1 METSMKTHFLVS
13 SLIAGFATTAF
24 SAVTITTVALPGGS
38 SAVGSFTMA
47 SCYGQAT
54 MLTRSTADNFIESP
68 GYLCIESA
76 DLGIPG
82 DLNGDRHVNGID
94 LAIILGSWGPCTST
108 NCAADINGDSIINGV
123 DLAIVLS
130 SWG

>member
-1 METSMKTHFLVS
+1 MLKIRTGYW
-13 SLIAGFATTAF
+13 IAIALCCISETAF

-68 GYLCIESA
+68 GYLCIESG

-94 LAIILGSWGPCTST
+94 LAIILGSWGPCAST
-108 NCAADINGDSIINGV
+108 NCAADINGDLIINGV

>member
-1 METSMKTHFLVS
+1 MKTHFLVS
-13 SLIAGFATTAF
+13 SLIASFATTAF

-47 SCYGQAT
+47 SFYGQAT
-54 MLTRSTADNFIESP
+54 MLTRLTADNFIESP
-68 GYLCIESA
+68 GYLCIESG

-94 LAIILGSWGPCTST
+94 LAIILGSWGPCAST
-108 NCAADINGDSIINGV
+108 NFAADINGDSIINGV

>member
-1 METSMKTHFLVS
+1 MKTHFLVS
-13 SLIAGFATTAF
+13 SLIAGFASTAF

-47 SCYGQAT
+47 SCYGQAP

-68 GYLCIESA
+68 GYLCIESS

-82 DLNGDRHVNGID
+82 DLNGDVHNKPHQLPSPKWHIGLGKDTGYV
-94 LAIILGSWGPCTST
+94 LGSGRETNTST
-108 NCAADINGDSIINGV
+108 RK
-123 DLAIVLS
+123 
-130 SWG
+130 